1 MDNNLIYLSRP
12 DFRKYLSENMVSTRE
27 FTFHMEKAGIKVKE
41 SKKRMGTG
49 WKDANG
55 SVTVMA
61 YAFSLDKFQDIIEKI
76 DEAKQ

>member
-1 MDNNLIYLSRP
+1 
-12 DFRKYLSENMVSTRE
+12 
-27 FTFHMEKAGIKVKE
+27 
-41 SKKRMGTG
+41 MGTG